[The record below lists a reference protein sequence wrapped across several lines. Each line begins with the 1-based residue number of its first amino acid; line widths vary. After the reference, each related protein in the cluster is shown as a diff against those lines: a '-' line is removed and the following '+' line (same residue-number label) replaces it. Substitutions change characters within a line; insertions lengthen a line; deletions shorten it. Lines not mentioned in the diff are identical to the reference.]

1 MAMDMGNAF
10 ARTHIQVAETQTG
23 LAPLRF
29 DYSRIED
36 AEGRTVAQAAAQEV
50 RTLLNHTATI
60 LQRSKENVWRMG
72 GELTRAKERLA
83 HTEFEDWVRDEF
95 GPEQFGDYA
104 ISQRT
109 AQRWMQ
115 LHREMTLD
123 ALLAS
128 NISLS
133 GFLALTAKS
142 TPEGVRVEALAREAA
157 GEKVTQATIKE
168 LKARPVVIIVQPE
181 PEMVEDAPEEVD
193 SYEMWRAA
201 HTASIALLT
210 RQVENYRRDAVAMGV
225 AVDGYDGA
233 IQALEV
239 QRRLLEG

>member
-1 MAMDMGNAF
+1 MAMDMGKAF

-36 AEGRTVAQAAAQEV
+36 VEGRTVAQQAAQEV

-72 GELTRAKERLA
+72 GELTLAKERLA

-168 LKARPVVIIVQPE
+168 LKARPVVIVEPE

-193 SYEMWRAA
+193 SYEMWRTA

-210 RQVENYRRDAVAMGV
+210 RQVENYRRDALAMGG
-225 AVDGYDGA
+225 AVGGYDGA